1 MFAFTSAR
9 RRALQAVAAMG
20 VAALLAACGES
31 APAFKGSDITG
42 TQLGKKLALVDHNG
56 KPRTLQDFAGKA
68 VVVFF
73 GFTQCPD
80 VCPTSLAE
88 LSQVMKQLGPDAD
101 RVQVLLVT
109 VDPERD
115 TPEILKQYVTTFDP
129 RFLGLTGT
137 PEQIKQA
144 AASFK
149 AYYAKV
155 PTQDGANYTMDHTA
169 AFYLFDG
176 KGESRVLATN
186 IAGAEALAHDIKAL
200 L

>member
-88 LSQVMKQLGPDAD
+88 LSQVMKQLG
-101 RVQVLLVT
+101 
-109 VDPERD
+109 
-115 TPEILKQYVTTFDP
+115 
-129 RFLGLTGT
+129 
-137 PEQIKQA
+137 
-144 AASFK
+144 
-149 AYYAKV
+149 
-155 PTQDGANYTMDHTA
+155 
-169 AFYLFDG
+169 
-176 KGESRVLATN
+176 
-186 IAGAEALAHDIKAL
+186 
-200 L
+200 